1 MSAATD
7 SSGTDAPAGV
17 TVVTHPLLRVDL
29 RFLRDVATGTDRFRA
44 GLNRVAELL
53 FMEAT
58 RTFETVPVPVQTP
71 LQATTGAALARPVV
85 LVPILR
91 AGLGLLD
98 GVLDLLP
105 GAVVAHVGIARNEET
120 ACPEPYYAKLPACLP
135 EAEVMVLDPML
146 ATGGSAC
153 EALRQLKAVGVTR
166 LTLVTVVSCPE
177 GLAAVTRAH
186 PDVRVVTGVVDD
198 GLNEK
203 NYIVPGL
210 GDAGDRYF
218 GT

>member
-1 MSAATD
+1 MI
-7 SSGTDAPAGV
+7 GEQPGL
-17 TVVTHPLLRVDL
+17 TVLDHPLVRVELSVLRSVG
-29 RFLRDVATGTDRFRA
+29 TGTDGFRSS
-44 GLNRVAELL
+44 LNRLAELL

-58 RTFETVPVPVQTP
+58 RHFETVPVRVMTP
-71 LQATTGAALARPVV
+71 LVETTGAELARTVV

-98 GVLDLLP
+98 GILDLLP
-105 GAVVAHVGIARNEET
+105 GAVVAHLGIARNEET

-153 EALRQLKAVGVTR
+153 EALKQLKAAGARR
-166 LTLVTVVSCPE
+166 LTLVTVLSCPQ
-177 GLAAVTRAH
+177 GVAAVQEAH
-186 PDVRVVTGVVDD
+186 ADVRIITGVVDD

>member
-1 MSAATD
+1 MSMSLTH
-7 SSGTDAPAGV
+7 SGV
-17 TVVTHPLLRVDL
+17 TVLDHPLVRVELTVLRSVT
-29 RFLRDVATGTDRFRA
+29 TGTDGFRSS
-44 GLNRVAELL
+44 LNRLAELL

-58 RTFETVPVPVQTP
+58 RHFETVPVPVTTP
-71 LQATTGAALARPVV
+71 LVTTMGAVLARPVV

-105 GAVVAHVGIARNEET
+105 GAVVAHLGIARNEET
-120 ACPEPYYAKLPACLP
+120 ACPEPYYAKLPSCLP
-135 EAEVMVLDPML
+135 EAEVIVLDPML

-153 EALRQLKAVGVTR
+153 EALNQLKAVGATR
-166 LTLVTVVSCPE
+166 LTLVTVLSCPQ
-177 GLAAVTRAH
+177 GVAAVTGAH
-186 PDVRVVTGVVDD
+186 PDVRLITGVVDE
-198 GLNEK
+198 GLNERS
-203 NYIVPGL
+203 YIVPGL

>member
-1 MSAATD
+1 MNPPDAALF
-7 SSGTDAPAGV
+7 
-17 TVVTHPLLRVDL
+17 TVLDHPLVRVEISI
-29 RFLRDVATGTDRFRA
+29 LRDVTSDTAAFRSS
-44 GLNRVAELL
+44 LNRLAELL
-53 FMEAT
+53 FVEAT
-58 RTFETVPVPVQTP
+58 RHFETVPVPVRTP
-71 LQATTGAALARPVV
+71 LQETTGHLLRRTIV

-105 GAVVAHVGIARNEET
+105 GAVVAHLGIARNEET
-120 ACPEPYYAKLPACLP
+120 SRPEPYYAKLPACLP
-135 EAEVMVLDPML
+135 DAEVMVFDPML
-146 ATGGSAC
+146 ATGGSAA
-153 EALRQLKAVGVTR
+153 EALRQLKAAGAQR
-166 LTLVTVVSCPE
+166 LTLVTVVSCPQ
-177 GLAAVTRAH
+177 GVATVRAAH
-186 PDVRVVTGVVDD
+186 PDVRLITGVLDA

>member
-1 MSAATD
+1 MSMTNP
-7 SSGTDAPAGV
+7 GL
-17 TVVTHPLLRVDL
+17 TVMDHPLVRVELTQLRNVK
-29 RFLRDVATGTDRFRA
+29 TTTDGFRA
-44 GLNRVAELL
+44 SLNRIAELL

-58 RTFETVPVPVQTP
+58 RHFETKVIPVTTP
-71 LQATTGAALARPVV
+71 LQETEGASLAHQVV

-98 GVLDLLP
+98 GMLDLLP
-105 GAVVAHVGIARNEET
+105 GAIVAHLGIARNEQT
-120 ACPEPYYAKLPACLP
+120 ACPEPYYSKLPRGLP
-135 EAEVMVLDPML
+135 EAEVIVLDPML
-146 ATGGSAC
+146 ATGGSAV
-153 EALRQLKAVGVTR
+153 EALRQLKSAGARR
-166 LTLVTVVSCPE
+166 LTLVTVLSSPQ
-177 GLAAVTRAH
+177 GLATTQAAH
-186 PDVRVVTGVVDD
+186 PDVRIITGVIDQ

>member
-1 MSAATD
+1 MNPPDPLLTVLDHPLVKVEITLLRDAATPTAGFR
-7 SSGTDAPAGV
+7 SS
-17 TVVTHPLLRVDL
+17 
-29 RFLRDVATGTDRFRA
+29 
-44 GLNRVAELL
+44 LNRLAELL
-53 FMEAT
+53 FVEAT
-58 RTFETVPVPVQTP
+58 RHFETNAVPVRTP
-71 LQATTGAALARPVV
+71 LMETTGAVLRRTVV

-105 GAVVAHVGIARNEET
+105 GAVVAHLGIARNET
-120 ACPEPYYAKLPACLP
+120 TSLPEPYYAKLPACLP
-135 EAEVMVLDPML
+135 EAEVMVFDPML
-146 ATGGSAC
+146 ATGGSAA
-153 EALRQLKAVGVTR
+153 EALRQLKAAGARR

-177 GLAAVTRAH
+177 GIATVRAAH
-186 PDVRVVTGVVDD
+186 PDVRLITGALDA

>member
-1 MSAATD
+1 MSAGD
-7 SSGTDAPAGV
+7 SNF
-17 TVVTHPLLRVDL
+17 TVLDHPLVRVEITI
-29 RFLRDVATGTDRFRA
+29 LRDEKTPTAGFRSS
-44 GLNRVAELL
+44 LNRLAELL
-53 FMEAT
+53 FVEAT
-58 RTFETVPVPVQTP
+58 RHFETEEQPVRTP
-71 LQATTGAALARPVV
+71 LQETTGAVLKRPVV

-105 GAVVAHVGIARNEET
+105 GAVVAHLGIARNEET
-120 ACPEPYYAKLPACLP
+120 SLPEPYYAKLPSCLP
-135 EAEVMVLDPML
+135 EAEVMVFDPML
-146 ATGGSAC
+146 ATGGSAA
-153 EALRQLKAVGVTR
+153 EALRQLKAAGASR
-166 LTLVTVVSCPE
+166 LTLVTVVSCPQ
-177 GLAAVTRAH
+177 GVATVRSAH
-186 PDVRVVTGVVDD
+186 PDVRLITGALDD

>member
-1 MSAATD
+1 MS
-7 SSGTDAPAGV
+7 SEKPGL
-17 TVVTHPLLRVDL
+17 TVLDHPLVRVELSVLRSVD
-29 RFLRDVATGTDRFRA
+29 TGTDGFRSS
-44 GLNRVAELL
+44 LNRLAELL

-58 RTFETVPVPVQTP
+58 RHFETVPVKVMTP
-71 LQATTGAALARPVV
+71 LVETTGAVLARTVV

-98 GVLDLLP
+98 GMLDLLP
-105 GAVVAHVGIARNEET
+105 GAVVAHLGIARNEET

-153 EALRQLKAVGVTR
+153 EALKQLKAVGAVR
-166 LTLVTVVSCPE
+166 LTLVTVLSCPQ
-177 GLAAVTRAH
+177 GVAAVLEAH
-186 PDVRVVTGVVDD
+186 PDVRIITGVVDE

>member
-1 MSAATD
+1 MS
-7 SSGTDAPAGV
+7 SERSGL
-17 TVVTHPLLRVDL
+17 TVLDHPLVRVEL
-29 RFLRDVATGTDRFRA
+29 SVLRDVSTGTDGFRSS
-44 GLNRVAELL
+44 LNRLAELL

-58 RTFETVPVPVQTP
+58 RHFETVPVRVKTP
-71 LQATTGAALARPVV
+71 LVETTGAALARTVV

-98 GVLDLLP
+98 GMLDLLP
-105 GAVVAHVGIARNEET
+105 GAVVAHLGIARNEET
-120 ACPEPYYAKLPACLP
+120 SCPEPYYAKLPACLP
-135 EAEVMVLDPML
+135 EAEVIVLDPML

-153 EALRQLKAVGVTR
+153 EALKQLKAVGAKR
-166 LTLVTVVSCPE
+166 LTMVTVLSCPQ
-177 GLAAVTRAH
+177 GVAAVREAH
-186 PDVRVVTGVVDD
+186 PDVRIITGVVDE

>member
-1 MSAATD
+1 MS
-7 SSGTDAPAGV
+7 SEQSGL
-17 TVVTHPLLRVDL
+17 TVLDHPLVRVELSVLRSVE
-29 RFLRDVATGTDRFRA
+29 TGTDRFRSS
-44 GLNRVAELL
+44 LNRLAELL

-58 RTFETVPVPVQTP
+58 RHFETVPVKVTTP
-71 LQATTGAALARPVV
+71 LVETTGVVLARTVV

-98 GVLDLLP
+98 GILDLLP
-105 GAVVAHVGIARNEET
+105 GAVVAHLGIARNEET
-120 ACPEPYYAKLPACLP
+120 ACPEPYYAKLPASLP

-153 EALRQLKAVGVTR
+153 EALRQLKAAGATR
-166 LTLVTVVSCPE
+166 LTLVTVLSCPQ
-177 GLAAVTRAH
+177 GVAAVSEAH
-186 PDVRVVTGVVDD
+186 PDVRIITGVVDE
-198 GLNEK
+198 GLNER

>member
-1 MSAATD
+1 
-7 SSGTDAPAGV
+7 V
-17 TVVTHPLLRVDL
+17 T
-29 RFLRDVATGTDRFRA
+29 
-44 GLNRVAELL
+44 
-53 FMEAT
+53 
-58 RTFETVPVPVQTP
+58 TP
-71 LQATTGAALARPVV
+71 LVETTGVVLARTVV

-98 GVLDLLP
+98 GMLDLLP
-105 GAVVAHVGIARNEET
+105 GAVVAHLGIARNEET

-135 EAEVMVLDPML
+135 EAEVIVLDPML

-153 EALRQLKAVGVTR
+153 EALKQLKSVGAKR
-166 LTLVTVVSCPE
+166 LTMVTVLSCPQ
-177 GLAAVTRAH
+177 GVAAVQEAH
-186 PDVRVVTGVVDD
+186 PDVKIITGVVDE

>member
-1 MSAATD
+1 VSFERP
-7 SSGTDAPAGV
+7 GL
-17 TVVTHPLLRVDL
+17 TVLDHPLVRVELAVLRSVD
-29 RFLRDVATGTDRFRA
+29 TGTDGFRSS
-44 GLNRVAELL
+44 LNRLAELL

-58 RTFETVPVPVQTP
+58 RHLETVPVPVTTP
-71 LQATTGAALARPVV
+71 LVETMGVVLARPVV

-135 EAEVMVLDPML
+135 EAEVIVLDPML

-153 EALRQLKAVGVTR
+153 EALRQLKAAGVTR
-166 LTLVTVVSCPE
+166 LTLVTVVSCPQ
-177 GLAAVTRAH
+177 GVTAVRESH
-186 PDVRVVTGVVDD
+186 PEVRIITGVVDD